1 MVFHERNTSGVN
13 EKGFVF
19 LGPGCV
25 SVYARACDRA
35 GLRCACLR
43 CVHVC
48 ACVRVRVCMKSCV
61 RARVHLAGHKSRY
74 PTHICMYVMLVA
86 CKCV

>member
-25 SVYARACDRA
+25 SVYARACDSK
-35 GLRCACLR
+35 GLQLRMCARVCAC
-43 CVHVC
+43 VC
-48 ACVRVRVCMKSCV
+48 ACRRACVRVRTLQGIIHVTPLIYVCTSC
-61 RARVHLAGHKSRY
+61 
-74 PTHICMYVMLVA
+74 
-86 CKCV
+86 